1 MINNRFEMKKIK
13 YSLFVLFLTF
23 HTIAFSQQKT
33 DSTQQSDSLTK
44 KLSKKELRKEKDS
57 FAKSLSSIPDKS
69 IVYIVR
75 TSLFGMAI
83 PLKLDCDSFEVG
95 WIHSKTYLFTILN
108 PGDHIFKA
116 SSENE
121 FTLKVSLEPGKIY
134 YFDQEAKMGAAYAG
148 TKIKMINE
156 EDGKKYLL
164 KCSLSK
170 HNRYPLYPKSK
181 KTEKDP
187 SDNQGQ
193 VY

>member
-1 MINNRFEMKKIK
+1 MGKIK
-13 YSLFVLFLTF
+13 YYLFFLFVSFQI
-23 HTIAFSQQKT
+23 IAFSQQQI
-33 DSTQQSDSLTK
+33 DSTQSADSLTK
-44 KLSKKELRKEKDS
+44 NLTKKELRKERDN
-57 FAKSLSSIPDKS
+57 FAKSLAPIPDKA
-69 IVYIVR
+69 IIFIVR

-95 WIHSKTYLFTILN
+95 WIHSKTYLFTIVDS
-108 PGDHIFKA
+108 GEHVFKA

-121 FTLKVSLEPGKIY
+121 FTLKVNLEPGKIY

-148 TKIKMINE
+148 AKIKMLDE

-181 KTEKDP
+181 KAEKDP